1 MQFLWNRATY
11 CIFLGIVLQ
20 SFCSIKLIWLN
31 SLLVDTS
38 QETFSLNN
46 GTTFVCI
53 WAVVTFFSRIIG
65 GYTLGKYAEGQ
76 GFIPTQK
83 ILILGYIVTTFLFFL
98 CCLYASNLYQ
108 IKPLVLL
115 VAYLNA
121 FLFPATLV
129 LPAMHLMKI
138 YSEANHVKIST
149 LAIAASGLGYILS
162 YAISAECNPQ
172 TMSCIIFGGS
182 FLCGLVFYIG
192 KKSMSG
198 LEVPSTPEI
207 RKHSKLSPNYVAKF
221 LAMLVGGVCGAGLT
235 HNYFFTEPYVL
246 NVAIADVSSLKQGYI
261 FFYIALGVFLM
272 LASKICDYV
281 NWSKLMLRSLIGTLL
296 VVFSLGVYDV
306 SKDHIYVIYQ
316 VLFAFFFAGFLAPSL
331 ALVFSLFKNTQPFFN
346 GLIWYYSGLSL
357 SYLVGYLLSKDLL
370 GIFHHYFLF
379 VSPLVFNGVLCIA
392 VIVAIKLS
400 IVSSTSKKPLIM

>member
-1 MQFLWNRATY
+1 MQTLWNRATC
-11 CIFLGIVLQ
+11 CIFIGIVLQ

-31 SLLVDTS
+31 SLLIDTS

-76 GFIPTQK
+76 GFLATQK
-83 ILILGYIVTTFLFFL
+83 LLILGYIVTTSLFFL
-98 CCLYASNLYQ
+98 CCLYASDLYQ

-138 YSEANHVKIST
+138 YSDASHVKIST

-162 YAISAECNPQ
+162 YAISTECNLK
-172 TMSCIIFGGS
+172 TMSSVICGSS

-192 KKSMSG
+192 KKSMFS
-198 LEVPSTPEI
+198 LEVPSAPAI
-207 RKHSKLSPNYVAKF
+207 RKHSNLSPNYVAKF
-221 LAMLVGGVCGAGLT
+221 LTMLVGGVCGSGLT

-246 NVAIADVSSLKQGYI
+246 NVAIADASSLKQGYI
-261 FFYIALGVFLM
+261 FFCIALGVFLI

-281 NWSKLMLRSLIGTLL
+281 NWSKLMFRSLIGTLL
-296 VVFSLGVYDV
+296 VVFSLGIYDI
-306 SKDHIYVIYQ
+306 SKDHLYVIYQ

-357 SYLVGYLLSKDLL
+357 SYLAGYFLSKDSL
-370 GIFHHYFLF
+370 GVFQQYFLF
-379 VSPLVFNGVLCIA
+379 VSPLVFNTVLCLA
-392 VIVAIKLS
+392 VMVAIRLS
-400 IVSSTSKKPLIM
+400 IVSTNSKASNR